1 MVRPVAVPF
10 QEVVLPARRHRSVY
24 QHVAND
30 LVVLALVLVP
40 EERDPEARQPLLK
53 EWVPGFDK
61 GRTPRA
67 WLRCQR
73 RGPGFLGNGTRS
85 LDFKGVLHAESKV
98 RMNCRRS
105 TRLPS
110 TAVYAASGKAAAESS
125 DKGFRGG
132 GCGILQYD
140 RQANACFLGGFAH
153 PAKMASASTLRSTN
167 RYIRSLRGLSGMPTF
182 DTPTPRLPNLLR
194 LGEHLLR
201 RFGYPNFRGVRPS
214 PAPRACRHLSQARAQ
229 TRWTPARKFLA
240 VFS

>member
-10 QEVVLPARRHRSVY
+10 QEVVLPGRRHRSVY
-24 QHVAND
+24 QRVAND

-73 RGPGFLGNGTRS
+73 RGPGFLGNGTCS

-98 RMNCRRS
+98 RMNIRRS

-110 TAVYAASGKAAAESS
+110 TAVYAASGKPGAESS

-132 GCGILQYD
+132 GCGILRHD
-140 RQANACFLGGFAH
+140 RQANACFLGG
-153 PAKMASASTLRSTN
+153 LC
-167 RYIRSLRGLSGMPTF
+167 
-182 DTPTPRLPNLLR
+182 TP
-194 LGEHLLR
+194 
-201 RFGYPNFRGVRPS
+201 
-214 PAPRACRHLSQARAQ
+214 
-229 TRWTPARKFLA
+229 K
-240 VFS
+240 